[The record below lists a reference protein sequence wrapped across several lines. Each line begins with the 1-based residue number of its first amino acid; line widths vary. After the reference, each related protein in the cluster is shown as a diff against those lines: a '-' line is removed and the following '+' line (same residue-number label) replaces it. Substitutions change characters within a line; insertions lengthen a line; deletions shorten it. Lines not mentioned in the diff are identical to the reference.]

1 MDIHTRLDALL
12 ERVLREHQEARKQKK
27 DTGKVRDLLDILL
40 DISEDENMEMKLTT
54 NSIKAFIL
62 DVFLAELISI
72 IFGWLMSSAKVHST
86 VIAELSVQLMESDL
100 MSSAGKDGNL
110 NSVDMEEGIG
120 LTLPRANPLV
130 CVPAARLHPIPLSV

>member
-27 DTGKVRDLLDILL
+27 DTGQVRDLLDILL

-62 DVFLAELISI
+62 
-72 IFGWLMSSAKVHST
+72 
-86 VIAELSVQLMESDL
+86 
-100 MSSAGKDGNL
+100 AGKAGNL
-110 NSVDMEEGIG
+110 NSIDMEEGISLAIPRANRLVCVPVAWLHPIPLSAIDMEEGIG
-120 LTLPRANPLV
+120 LAIPRANRLV
-130 CVPAARLHPIPLSV
+130 CVPVA